1 MSRAAQIKALLKE
14 IVAVPSMT
22 FPAVVLAV
30 DEGKAT
36 VDVLPVGSDAELFD
50 VRLKAAVDD
59 QADGLVIF
67 PEVGSSV
74 LVSLIGNDDNEAYVS
89 SFSKVTGLK
98 LKISGVKFEVT
109 ATGLLLAK
117 ENESLRKLITD
128 LMDTIKN
135 LVFKT
140 NQGPTIGL
148 IPSSVNALE
157 QLKTRTENL
166 LKNGS

>member
-1 MSRAAQIKALLKE
+1 MSKAAQIKTLLKA
-14 IVAVPSMT
+14 IVGVPSMT
-22 FPAVVLAV
+22 FPAIVLAV
-30 DEGKAT
+30 DEEKAT

-59 QADGLVIF
+59 QTDGLVIF

-98 LKISGVKFEVT
+98 LKINGVKFEVN
-109 ATGLLLAK
+109 AEGMVLVK
-117 ENESLRKLITD
+117 ENESLRKLMTD
-128 LMDTIKN
+128 LMNTIQA
-135 LVFKT
+135 LVWQT
-140 NQGPTIGL
+140 NMGPTIGL
-148 IPSSVNALE
+148 IPFSVNALE